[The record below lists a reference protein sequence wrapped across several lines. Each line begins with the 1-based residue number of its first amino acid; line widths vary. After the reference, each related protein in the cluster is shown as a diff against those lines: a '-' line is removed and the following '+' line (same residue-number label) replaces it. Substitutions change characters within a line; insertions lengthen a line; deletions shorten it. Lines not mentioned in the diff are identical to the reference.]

1 MAVSEAKHLL
11 KHLLINLLFVCICV
25 EIYKSQLTRGEQKTL
40 KESFLM

>member
-11 KHLLINLLFVCICV
+11 KHLLINLFVCICV